1 MELNFKKQNPYDD
14 VPAMQSN
21 SLVKGVFGAVL
32 GSLPGIIL
40 WIIVAYLGYTAAIV
54 GFVIAFGIIFGYSKL
69 GGPLNGAGV
78 AVCITVMIV
87 ALYAGVHLSWSAML
101 YPVHPSIPNVVFG
114 LYGYLSKYDL
124 IGDFLG
130 SLGMGYLFGLLGG
143 VGTITKMR

>member
-1 MELNFKKQNPYDD
+1 MEQNYMNNNPYDD
-14 VPAMQSN
+14 AP
-21 SLVKGVFGAVL
+21 SLQNKSIAKGILGAVL

-54 GFVIAFGIIFGYSKL
+54 GFVIALGIIFGYSKF

-78 AVCITVMIV
+78 AVCIAVMVV

-101 YPVHPSIPNVVFG
+101 YPIHPSIPSVVFG
-114 LYGYLSKYDL
+114 LYGYLSKYSM

-143 VGTITKMR
+143 VGTISKMR